1 LADESVGVFGNLF
14 KRPLIFLILGIL
26 GVGLILFGGKKETVV
41 KKSAAENFVS
51 YGDMLEEKIQELLE
65 SMAGIT
71 HARVIVTVDGGSEY
85 RYAEIGNGYPS
96 GYLVITDSDGDEAP
110 IVREIYPTV
119 RGVGVVCTGGDSAAV
134 KNRVVSLLSTAL
146 GISAGSIEV
155 TGMS

>member
-1 LADESVGVFGNLF
+1 MNDSGGGIGNLF
-14 KRPLIFLILGIL
+14 KRPQLLLILGII
-26 GVGLILFGGKKETVV
+26 GVALILFGGKNETVE
-41 KKSAAENFVS
+41 KKITSESFVS
-51 YGDMLEEKIQELLE
+51 YSEMLEAKIKELLE
-65 SMAGIT
+65 SVTGIDS
-71 HARVIVTVDGGSEY
+71 ARVIVTVDGGSEY

-96 GYLVITDSDGDEAP
+96 GYLVITDSEGDEAP

-119 RGVGVVCTGGDSAAV
+119 CGVGVVCTGGDSAAV